1 MWQIFN
7 NCCMACVLSRFS
19 HVQFLATLWTITFQT
34 PLSTG
39 FSRQE
44 YWSGLQCLPPGDLP
58 NSGIEV
64 PPKIKK
70 ETIHVDTLITLSS
83 PVLSSAHCSPACVL
97 STPLPRS
104 SHSHIILCLPSSV
117 LCDRLMGS
125 QQHSTHMAV
134 CSLRNTV
141 LSRLPQHHTL
151 LSFASQFTDSCFSP
165 AFAESSSSQACCA
178 SGFGLHIFSLVIL
191 SLMSESGPATLNKH
205 FLYVDDSQ
213 LSLPSSDLSPGLQI
227 LIYNYL
233 PRYLIGLSKI
243 LCLKGLPW
251 WSSG

>member
-1 MWQIFN
+1 ML
-7 NCCMACVLSRFS
+7 CACVLSHFS
-19 HVQFLATLWTITFQT
+19 HVQLLATLWTITLQI

-64 PPKIKK
+64 PKKIKK

-83 PVLSSAHCSPACVL
+83 PALSSTHCSPAFTL
-97 STPLPRS
+97 STPLPLLLSQSHRSLFAKVSALWS
-104 SHSHIILCLPSSV
+104 SHEIPW
-117 LCDRLMGS
+117 

-134 CSLRNTV
+134 RSLRNTV
-141 LSRLPQHHTL
+141 LSRLQQHHTL
-151 LSFASQFTDSCFSP
+151 LSFASLQFTDSCFSS

-178 SGFGLHIFSLVIL
+178 SGFGLHIFSLVTL
-191 SLMSESGPATLNKH
+191 SLMSESSPATLNKH

-213 LSLPSSDLSPGLQI
+213 LSLLSSDLSPGLQI

-233 PRYLIGLSKI
+233 HRYLIGLSKI
-243 LCLKGLPW
+243 LRLKGLPW
-251 WSSG
+251 WCSG